1 MTPRTL
7 MVVQLGVA
15 ATGIAVI
22 AATWKSPASA
32 IGIGLVIASLA
43 IGGVRQIRLGSRA
56 GAAALF
62 ITCAVLAVLA
72 VLRVA

>member
-43 IGGVRQIRLGSRA
+43 IGGVRLSLLGNRV

-62 ITCAVLAVLA
+62 VTCAVLVVLA
-72 VLRVA
+72 IRVA